1 MMKINQGQAP
11 IQQQA
16 IREGSKETV
25 SAGKTIEG
33 TIVSVNGKEV
43 VLDVGGRLQTLTNL
57 SEQAFKINQQARFV
71 IISSEN
77 GKTLVRPE
85 SQTNPDSQVSMP
97 TFVGQETQETKSRV
111 DLLLNLNIPVTPES
125 YDKVKQMTA
134 EVKVLLNELMN
145 ANETA
150 RVLDSSTSLEQ
161 PIKSLILALSQLE
174 ASKVDSTTVGPQ
186 PKTEMQDMQ
195 PINQTQP
202 LDQAQPLN
210 QNTTNSVPTESNAA
224 DQADIMKTML
234 QDTAKTQ
241 IQTLIQTLKSEGMTN
256 SEIKTLITSHEAP
269 LPEGISDRDKSLLAV
284 LKEQNHQNQLPNNIL
299 EDIINDKQSPPLPL
313 PFSAQVLLS
322 QFDTT
327 QQGLLLKNNMILS
340 LKNVMMTQAL
350 SQNSFSLGDH
360 FASLS
365 RLIKKLPT
373 ELQMAVLDV
382 IQNEKPEEALNRIQQ
397 MMRQSDIDDGL
408 KSAISKDI
416 VFVKEA
422 SQITKQFGDQV
433 FVMQMP
439 IQFEDETRHVNF
451 YVKSRKQ
458 EKDDEDFTLLIALK
472 THHIDEVRCIVE
484 KRQNKIGLH
493 FKLADDMIKD
503 LFEENI
509 SVLDEALKALD
520 IKTYQVDFAV
530 NQLSLPALMIE
541 EPVPS
546 QALDLKV

>member
-1 MMKINQGQAP
+1 
-11 IQQQA
+11 
-16 IREGSKETV
+16 
-25 SAGKTIEG
+25 
-33 TIVSVNGKEV
+33 
-43 VLDVGGRLQTLTNL
+43 
-57 SEQAFKINQQARFV
+57 
-71 IISSEN
+71 
-77 GKTLVRPE
+77 
-85 SQTNPDSQVSMP
+85 
-97 TFVGQETQETKSRV
+97 
-111 DLLLNLNIPVTPES
+111 
-125 YDKVKQMTA
+125 
-134 EVKVLLNELMN
+134 
-145 ANETA
+145 
-150 RVLDSSTSLEQ
+150 
-161 PIKSLILALSQLE
+161 
-174 ASKVDSTTVGPQ
+174 
-186 PKTEMQDMQ
+186 
-195 PINQTQP
+195 
-202 LDQAQPLN
+202 
-210 QNTTNSVPTESNAA
+210 
-224 DQADIMKTML
+224 
-234 QDTAKTQ
+234 
-241 IQTLIQTLKSEGMTN
+241 
-256 SEIKTLITSHEAP
+256 
-269 LPEGISDRDKSLLAV
+269 
-284 LKEQNHQNQLPNNIL
+284 
-299 EDIINDKQSPPLPL
+299 
-313 PFSAQVLLS
+313 
-322 QFDTT
+322 
-327 QQGLLLKNNMILS
+327 MILS